1 MKHFGMTTVAMAVAG
16 CLMAHGAYAQMSGKP
31 VKIGVLTDLGGML
44 TENTGQGSVVA
55 AQLAVEDF
63 GGTVNGI
70 PIEVLTA
77 DHQNKP
83 EIGADIARHWYDDG
97 VDMIVDVP
105 NTGVA
110 LAVQKISQEKNRI
123 VMFSGPAGSDL
134 TGKACTAMSVHFT
147 YDTYALAHVT
157 GQALVSGGG
166 KSWYFMTADYAFG
179 ATLERET
186 TAVVTA
192 NGGTV
197 VGGVRFPANNVDFSS
212 VMMQAQQSAADV
224 LAVASAG
231 ADTKNAISQAADF
244 GIMQSNHKLA
254 VLLLA
259 IDDVNGLGLPVTQGI
274 LLTDAFYWD
283 LNDDTRA
290 FAKRFFARRGV
301 MPNMYQAGVAGAVTH
316 YLHAVKAAGSDQPEA
331 VMAKMRELPVNDF
344 MTRNGKL
351 RVDGRVVRD
360 MYLFQVKMPAESK
373 GAWDY
378 YKLVK
383 VVPGDQAFRPL
394 AESECPLVKK

>member
-1 MKHFGMTTVAMAVAG
+1 MKRFAMVVGVAG
-16 CLMAHGAYAQMSGKP
+16 CLAAHGALAGGNGKP
-31 VKIGVLTDLGGML
+31 IKIGVLTDLAGML

-63 GGTVNGI
+63 GGVINGV
-70 PIEVLTA
+70 PVEVVSE

-83 EIGADIARHWYDDG
+83 EIGADIARHWYDEG

-105 NTGVA
+105 NTAVA
-110 LAVQKISQEKNRI
+110 LAVQKVAQETHRI

-134 TGKACTAMSVHFT
+134 TGKACTPVSVHFT

-157 GQALVSGGG
+157 GGAMVSAGA
-166 KSWYFMTADYAFG
+166 KKWYFMTADYNFG

-186 TAVVTA
+186 QAVVKA
-192 NGGTV
+192 GGGEV
-197 VGGVRFPANNVDFSS
+197 VGAVRFPANNVDFSS
-212 VMMQAQQSAADV
+212 VMMQAQQSNAEV

-244 GIMQSNHKLA
+244 GILQSGRKLA
-254 VLLLA
+254 ILLLA

-274 LLTDAFYWD
+274 MLTDAFYWD
-283 LNDDTRA
+283 RNAESRA

-301 MPNMYQAGVAGAVTH
+301 MPNMYQAGVAGAVIH
-316 YLHAVKAAGSDQPEA
+316 YLKAVQAAGTTEADA
-331 VMAKMRELPVNDF
+331 VMAKMRELPINDS
-344 MTRNGKL
+344 MTKNGSL
-351 RVDGRVVRD
+351 RVDGRVIRD
-360 MYLFQVKMPAESK
+360 MYLFQVKTPAESS
-373 GAWDY
+373 GPWDY

-383 VVPGDQAFRPL
+383 VVPGEQAFRPL
-394 AESECPLVKK
+394 AESDCPLVKK